1 MSDRQLILSLAR
13 RSLVVLA
20 ATVLVGVGLYGGTA
34 WFKERSRAELVK
46 GQQQVSGGRASLA
59 NLQGDLANLQADV
72 GRFASLRQQGMVG
85 RPDRA
90 AWAEQLVTSRSRVGL
105 PDSLSY
111 TLQAPQPLALQA
123 AMMGAD
129 GAPVQAPPQPGSD
142 DPGRAEFHDLD
153 IVLTNIHEQ
162 ELLAFLNDYRAQVKG
177 RFRVNACA
185 LTARTETGLSARCTL
200 RFFTLADAAPA
211 AAPQ

>member
-1 MSDRQLILSLAR
+1 DQQRILWLAR
-13 RSLVVLA
+13 RSLIVLA
-20 ATVLVGVGLYGGTA
+20 AMVLVGVALYGGTD
-34 WFKERSRAELVK
+34 WLKDRSRAQLAQV
-46 GQQQVSGGRASLA
+46 QQQVDAGRASLTL
-59 NLQGDLANLQADV
+59 LQGDLANLQADV

-90 AWAEQLVTSRSRVGL
+90 AWAEQLVASRARAGL

-111 TLQAPQPLALQA
+111 TLQAPAPLALQA
-123 AMMGAD
+123 AMPGAD
-129 GAPVQAPPQPGSD
+129 GAPVQATPQSGSD

-153 IVLTNIHEQ
+153 IVLTDIHEQ
-162 ELLAFLNDYRAQVKG
+162 ELLAFLSDYRAQVKG

-200 RFFTLADAAPA
+200 RFFTLDDGAPA
-211 AAPQ
+211 AKAQ